1 MAQVAEISELE
12 AGAPIRTVGL
22 SKVYRGRSGA
32 IKAVD
37 ALDLEIARGEFF
49 GLLGPNGAGKST
61 TIGMLTTMV
70 VPTAGHAY
78 IEGIDVERHPAAAKR
93 RLGFVSQTNT
103 LDRQLTVRENL
114 YYHGRFFGVSR
125 SEAERRSDD
134 LLKRFSLSERADSMV
149 FELSGGLAQRLMIA
163 RALVHR
169 PEILFLDEPT
179 SGIDPQTRINLW
191 GILRDL
197 HASGQTILLT
207 THYMEE
213 ADSLCERIAILDQ
226 GRMLALG
233 SPAELK
239 ADYGAETVIV
249 VTVDGEG
256 SRLLEEA
263 ERLDNVLRA
272 EADGSAVRVFAN
284 PPEGVL
290 VALIE
295 RAHAVGLEVR
305 DASSQP
311 PSLETVFLSLT
322 GREYR
327 E

>member
-125 SEAERRSDD
+125 GEAERRSDD

>member
-256 SRLLEEA
+256 SRLLAEA